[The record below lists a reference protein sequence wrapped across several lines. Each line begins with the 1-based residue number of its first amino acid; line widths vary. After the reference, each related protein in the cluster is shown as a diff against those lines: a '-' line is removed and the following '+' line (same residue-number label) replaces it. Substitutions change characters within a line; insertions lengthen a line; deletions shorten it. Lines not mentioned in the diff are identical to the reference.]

1 MFCLTSFF
9 KFVFLQAD
17 PSLWRSCTG
26 RQASYYH
33 LHCHLHH
40 FCIIIHHINVSY
52 IICLMVLSR
61 DVLIF
66 QPGFRADSHEVFLF
80 FFAMSI
86 LHMIWTTVINPTI
99 HLERQVHFGLSA
111 DQMNQLAILKGES
124 NMVSNV
130 SLSVQVYHGRF
141 IHSNNFIWGVP
152 FHATQENSPL
162 WTRVVKTNIFQVSLP
177 TLQPMTTY
185 FWRVETHS
193 GI

>member
-33 LHCHLHH
+33 LHCHYHLHH

-86 LHMIWTTVINPTI
+86 LHMIWTTVIYPPI
-99 HLERQVHFGLSA
+99 HLKSRF
-111 DQMNQLAILKGES
+111 ILDFLQIRWTNWRSSRES
-124 NMVSNV
+124 QIWWAMFLFLFKFTMEG
-130 SLSVQVYHGRF
+130 LSVQITLCEAF
-141 IHSNNFIWGVP
+141 HSMLHRKI
-152 FHATQENSPL
+152 
-162 WTRVVKTNIFQVSLP
+162 
-177 TLQPMTTY
+177 
-185 FWRVETHS
+185 THS
-193 GI
+193 GHGW